1 MKGPRVVNMNVADPS
16 PSSKGRVG
24 IYLGETSRSLHERA
38 KEHVNDASS
47 IQPKSHIVKHWLE
60 AHPELNNPPA
70 FKFTVQKNFKDALS
84 RQLGEAIAIYKS
96 KDSLLNSKNEYVTNC
111 ISRITVQEGAIERKM
126 RDRREEEEEKAEESR
141 ILEFKRRK
149 LEARALIV
157 EGGRGDDL
165 EGVRRARTPS
175 GTDHHTSQV
184 EKERLEDGGMKLAKL
199 RRKLEL
205 EKSEVLKKMSNQKNN
220 KIKRNSVQLQS
231 SLSASSQRTAHNGVY
246 SCLATPTRQ
255 SEKPEIISRVIG
267 SEEGACTSTLLSN
280 TTPSQPVTNFNSGS
294 KRKYL
299 HPRGNNE
306 SDSPRKRFKRILNFW
321 DTTTQ
326 PEPNPEEA
334 RLDH

>member
-1 MKGPRVVNMNVADPS
+1 M
-16 PSSKGRVG
+16 
-24 IYLGETSRSLHERA
+24 
-38 KEHVNDASS
+38 
-47 IQPKSHIVKHWLE
+47 KHWLE

-141 ILEFKRRK
+141 ILEFKKRK

-157 EGGRGDDL
+157 GGRGDDL
-165 EGVRRARTPS
+165 EVVRRARTPS

-205 EKSEVLKKMSNQKNN
+205 EKTEVLKKMSNQKNN

-231 SLSASSQRTAHNGVY
+231 NLSASSQRTAHNEVY
-246 SCLATPTRQ
+246 SCRATPTRQ
-255 SEKPEIISRVIG
+255 LEKPEKISRVIG

-280 TTPSQPVTNFNSGS
+280 TTPSQPVSNFSSGS

-299 HPRGNNE
+299 HTFPVGNIE
-306 SDSPRKRFKRILNFW
+306 SDSPRKRFKQILNFW

>member
-1 MKGPRVVNMNVADPS
+1 M
-16 PSSKGRVG
+16 
-24 IYLGETSRSLHERA
+24 
-38 KEHVNDASS
+38 
-47 IQPKSHIVKHWLE
+47 KHWLE

-70 FKFTVQKNFKDALS
+70 FKFTVQRNFKDALS

-126 RDRREEEEEKAEESR
+126 NDRREEEEEKAEESR
-141 ILEFKRRK
+141 ILEFKKRK

-157 EGGRGDDL
+157 GGRGDEL
-165 EGVRRARTPS
+165 EVVRRARTPS

-199 RRKLEL
+199 RKKLEL
-205 EKSEVLKKMSNQKNN
+205 EKTEVLKKMSYQKNN

-231 SLSASSQRTAHNGVY
+231 NLSATSQRTAHNEVY
-246 SCLATPTRQ
+246 SCIATPSRQ

-267 SEEGACTSTLLSN
+267 SEEGACTSNLLSN

-299 HPRGNNE
+299 HSFPVGNIE

-326 PEPNPEEA
+326 PEPNPEKP
-334 RLDH
+334 RLDN